1 MLCWAYCIVWGTEK
15 EIWRVTRQMV
25 KANSGLSRSR
35 AFGRRA
41 PLVGLSINPPAFVS
55 KADAMAGS
63 RNPFLCQFLTNP
75 VIHFFD
81 MTSSDFVTILQ
92 FGVYSAIACR
102 DIQDVQRSYMPRC
115 SCLADQIPRNASRR
129 NGKPASCESYMYKC
143 GCLADNCRNA
153 SRRNGKPA
161 SCEPCRINK
170 TRCDHGMPK
179 CDRCKQ
185 RGIEERCFY
194 HPAPL
199 TKPRTTTDGAG
210 TGESRPLKRK

>member
-1 MLCWAYCIVWGTEK
+1 
-15 EIWRVTRQMV
+15 VTRQMV

-129 NGKPASCESYMYKC
+129 NGKPASCE
-143 GCLADNCRNA
+143 
-153 SRRNGKPA
+153 
-161 SCEPCRINK
+161 PCRMNK

>member
-129 NGKPASCESYMYKC
+129 NGKPASCE
-143 GCLADNCRNA
+143 
-153 SRRNGKPA
+153 
-161 SCEPCRINK
+161 PCRMNK

>member
-1 MLCWAYCIVWGTEK
+1 
-15 EIWRVTRQMV
+15 VTRQTV

-129 NGKPASCESYMYKC
+129 NGKPASCE
-143 GCLADNCRNA
+143 
-153 SRRNGKPA
+153 
-161 SCEPCRINK
+161 PCRMNK

>member
-1 MLCWAYCIVWGTEK
+1 MIC
-15 EIWRVTRQMV
+15 
-25 KANSGLSRSR
+25 SSH
-35 AFGRRA
+35 
-41 PLVGLSINPPAFVS
+41 
-55 KADAMAGS
+55 MA
-63 RNPFLCQFLTNP
+63 
-75 VIHFFD
+75 
-81 MTSSDFVTILQ
+81 ILQ
-92 FGVYSAIACR
+92 FGVYSAIPCR
-102 DIQDVQRSYMPRC
+102 DIQNVRQ
-115 SCLADQIPRNASRR
+115 
-129 NGKPASCESYMYKC
+129 SYMYKC

-199 TKPRTTTDGAG
+199 TKPRTTTDDAG
-210 TGESRPLKRK
+210 TGESRPLKRKYACNNESHQTKLTKVGDRRNNTLQSLCFP